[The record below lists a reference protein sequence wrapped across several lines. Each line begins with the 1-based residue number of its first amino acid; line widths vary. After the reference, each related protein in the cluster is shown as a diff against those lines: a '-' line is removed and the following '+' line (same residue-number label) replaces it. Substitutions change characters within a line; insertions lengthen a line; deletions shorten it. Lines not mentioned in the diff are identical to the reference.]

1 MKVLE
6 TEIKII
12 EELSGMAKSI
22 VFSKKELAK
31 SISRQ
36 LGVEISANEFGRWL
50 QIMDET
56 KPNQKPTFRISEDFV
71 YEITKRRFTP
81 QEFEDYLKKALSGY
95 VRQLQK
101 ERDRDAR

>member
-56 KPNQKPTFRISEDFV
+56 KGIPHYDKLSKTLDAEQVGAVSEWLG
-71 YEITKRRFTP
+71 YELGKG
-81 QEFEDYLKKALSGY
+81 L
-95 VRQLQK
+95 
-101 ERDRDAR
+101 